1 MSGYRNAGEGRVGL
15 LRLGSTA
22 GFGRVEATSAGPW
35 LAITRLVIVHT
46 LFVPPLDA
54 NGAVVLLNVSFTAHP
69 RPDRYRGD
77 DGSDAR
83 PDHPR
88 HASIVA
94 DHGVGRNNSYTR
106 RAVTLRG
113 LAAGGAVR
121 RVARSRPGADRA
133 TCPEPTGSP
142 AGARRRPAKR
152 GGTPRMAARRSR
164 ARAETSV
171 QTAWHGARQAQEP
184 EPRADGMTRRGSSS
198 RTSRPPC
205 WRSPNFRAGGRC
217 GARLESLP

>member
-1 MSGYRNAGEGRVGL
+1 MG
-15 LRLGSTA
+15 
-22 GFGRVEATSAGPW
+22 VEATSEGPL

-69 RPDRYRGD
+69 RPDRYRDD

-106 RAVTLRG
+106 RVRKRAGYAARPRG
-113 LAAGGAVR
+113 RRCVR
-121 RVARSRPGADRA
+121 RVNSEANDGCASHALDD
-133 TCPEPTGSP
+133 GS
-142 AGARRRPAKR
+142 
-152 GGTPRMAARRSR
+152 S
-164 ARAETSV
+164 TSV
-171 QTAWHGARQAQEP
+171 
-184 EPRADGMTRRGSSS
+184 
-198 RTSRPPC
+198 
-205 WRSPNFRAGGRC
+205 
-217 GARLESLP
+217 